1 MFAMKTIVGFTFTET
16 LIDELTRSGFKFIRN
31 DSTLKNG
38 YYEYLCILN
47 PIADLPQALEIR
59 EVVDEVVYFANKN
72 KKDFSPFISE
82 LPLDI
87 PAAIHENT
95 VYQVKNI
102 LDESMIDG
110 ELKFFLKIR
119 KTHSIW
125 ALEIGCKDLNKFMK
139 LADSA
144 LTFNWN
150 NKKAALIHLGTSCFD
165 LLVTES

>member
-16 LIDELTRSGFKFIRN
+16 LIEELTRSGFKYIRN

-38 YYEYLCILN
+38 YYEYVCVLN
-47 PIADLPQALEIR
+47 PNADMPQALEIR
-59 EVVDEVVYFANKN
+59 EVVDEVVYFANTN
-72 KKDFSPFISE
+72 KKDFSPFISD
-82 LPLDI
+82 LPLTTL
-87 PAAIHENT
+87 ATTQENT

-102 LDESMIDG
+102 IDESMIDG

-125 ALEIGCKDLNKFMK
+125 ALELSCKDLNKFMK
-139 LADSA
+139 LADS
-144 LTFNWN
+144 LIFNWN

-165 LLVTES
+165 LLVIES